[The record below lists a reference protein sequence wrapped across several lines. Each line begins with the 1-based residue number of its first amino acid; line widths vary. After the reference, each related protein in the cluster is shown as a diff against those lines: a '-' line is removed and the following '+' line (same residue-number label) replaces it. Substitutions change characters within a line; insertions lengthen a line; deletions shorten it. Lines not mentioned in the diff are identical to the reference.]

1 MISNASVWNTM
12 QLLPSG
18 AVSEVEKV
26 EKMATPMT
34 GSFVHL
40 HLGMLMLYYC
50 TEIVVILII
59 LKAMYFIKYSIE
71 CYIYSALIH
80 HIGSLI
86 FICII

>member
-1 MISNASVWNTM
+1 M

-40 HLGMLMLYYC
+40 HLGILLIYCICPVAHCSHFELSLVHYILLY
-50 TEIVVILII
+50 II
-59 LKAMYFIKYSIE
+59 LAFD
-71 CYIYSALIH
+71 IYH
-80 HIGSLI
+80 Y
-86 FICII
+86 